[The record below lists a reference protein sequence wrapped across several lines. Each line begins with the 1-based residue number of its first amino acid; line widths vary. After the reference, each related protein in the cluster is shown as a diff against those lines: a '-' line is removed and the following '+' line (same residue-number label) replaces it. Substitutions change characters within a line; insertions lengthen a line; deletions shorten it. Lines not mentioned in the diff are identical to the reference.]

1 MENLIFDINDDIEK
15 IKFNLSDPVLI
26 NNASYFSKITHG
38 NNNKN
43 FYIKLSKSFLKQNL
57 KITKNKNICELI
69 FSINEKKVINLFE
82 NLETFII
89 NEIYKKKELWFY
101 NSQELNIDDINDLM
115 TPILR
120 TYKSGQQ
127 FIIRCNYD
135 CNKLK
140 IYDDNE
146 HNINIEDFKN
156 NENIIPLV
164 HINGIKFSTKNFVL
178 DITIMQILVL
188 NDSESIF
195 SEKCLIKFNN
205 TKKNSNE
212 ENKTEENENEENI
225 TEENEENNNEY
236 NQNEIT
242 IDIDKNNMNNIEQMI
257 HNNFLDTSNNDLND
271 NLNNDSNDNLNNN
284 SNVNLNNDSN
294 DNLNNDSNDNLNNNS
309 NDNLNN
315 DSNDNL
321 NNEFTDA
328 SNNEL
333 IDVSNNELI
342 ETSPNKLI
350 DVSNNELIDVLNNE
364 LIDVSNNE
372 SIDISNIDFDNYDLD
387 ENEELVN
394 LTNENLNIN
403 NQSDEIFKIKTRDAI
418 YLEIYKKARKKA
430 KEIRNNAIAAFL
442 EAKKIKIKYNLEDIS
457 DSDESDESDKNDL

>member
-82 NLETFII
+82 NLENFII

-115 TPILR
+115 TPVLR

-178 DITIMQILVL
+178 DTTIMQILVL

-195 SEKCLIKFNN
+195 SEKCLMK
-205 TKKNSNE
+205 
-212 ENKTEENENEENI
+212 
-225 TEENEENNNEY
+225 
-236 NQNEIT
+236 
-242 IDIDKNNMNNIEQMI
+242 
-257 HNNFLDTSNNDLND
+257 LN
-271 NLNNDSNDNLNNN
+271 
-284 SNVNLNNDSN
+284 
-294 DNLNNDSNDNLNNNS
+294 
-309 NDNLNN
+309 
-315 DSNDNL
+315 
-321 NNEFTDA
+321 
-328 SNNEL
+328 
-333 IDVSNNELI
+333 
-342 ETSPNKLI
+342 
-350 DVSNNELIDVLNNE
+350 
-364 LIDVSNNE
+364 
-372 SIDISNIDFDNYDLD
+372 
-387 ENEELVN
+387 
-394 LTNENLNIN
+394 
-403 NQSDEIFKIKTRDAI
+403 
-418 YLEIYKKARKKA
+418 
-430 KEIRNNAIAAFL
+430 
-442 EAKKIKIKYNLEDIS
+442 
-457 DSDESDESDKNDL
+457 

>member
-82 NLETFII
+82 NLENFII

-115 TPILR
+115 TPVLR

-178 DITIMQILVL
+178 DTTIMQILVL

-195 SEKCLIKFNN
+195 SEKCLIRFNN

-212 ENKTEENENEENI
+212 ENKTEENENENKNEN
-225 TEENEENNNEY
+225 ENENKNENENENENEENNNED

-257 HNNFLDTSNNDLND
+257 HNNFIDTSNNDSNH
-271 NLNNDSNDNLNNN
+271 NLNNKL
-284 SNVNLNNDSN
+284 
-294 DNLNNDSNDNLNNNS
+294 
-309 NDNLNN
+309 
-315 DSNDNL
+315 
-321 NNEFTDA
+321 TDD

-333 IDVSNNELI
+333 YDN
-342 ETSPNKLI
+342 
-350 DVSNNELIDVLNNE
+350 SNNELIDVLNNE
-364 LIDVSNNE
+364 LYDNSNNELIETSSNELIDVSNNE
-372 SIDISNIDFDNYDLD
+372 SIDVSNNEFIDISNIDFDNYDLD

-394 LTNENLNIN
+394 LTNENLNMN

-430 KEIRNNAIAAFL
+430 KEIRNNAITAFL

>member
-82 NLETFII
+82 NLENFII

-115 TPILR
+115 TPVLR

-178 DITIMQILVL
+178 DTTIMQILVL
-188 NDSESIF
+188 NDNESIF
-195 SEKCLIKFNN
+195 SEKCLIKLNN

-212 ENKTEENENEENI
+212 ENKTEEN
-225 TEENEENNNEY
+225 ENEENNNEY

-257 HNNFLDTSNNDLND
+257 HNNFIDTSNNDLNDTSNIDLND
-271 NLNNDSNDNLNNN
+271 NLNNDSNDNLNNELIDAANNELYDN
-284 SNVNLNNDSN
+284 SNNELIDVS
-294 DNLNNDSNDNLNNNS
+294 
-309 NDNLNN
+309 
-315 DSNDNL
+315 
-321 NNEFTDA
+321 NNELYDN

-342 ETSPNKLI
+342 DVSNNESI
-350 DVSNNELIDVLNNE
+350 DVSNNEF
-364 LIDVSNNE
+364 
-372 SIDISNIDFDNYDLD
+372 IDISNIDFDNYDLD

-394 LTNENLNIN
+394 FTNENLNIN

>member
-82 NLETFII
+82 NLENFII

-115 TPILR
+115 TPVLR

-178 DITIMQILVL
+178 DTTIMQILVL

-195 SEKCLIKFNN
+195 SEKCLIRFNN

-212 ENKTEENENEENI
+212 ENKTEENENENKNEN
-225 TEENEENNNEY
+225 ENENKNENENENENEENNNED

-257 HNNFLDTSNNDLND
+257 HNNFIDTSNNDSNH
-271 NLNNDSNDNLNNN
+271 NLNNKL
-284 SNVNLNNDSN
+284 
-294 DNLNNDSNDNLNNNS
+294 
-309 NDNLNN
+309 
-315 DSNDNL
+315 
-321 NNEFTDA
+321 TDD

-333 IDVSNNELI
+333 YDN
-342 ETSPNKLI
+342 
-350 DVSNNELIDVLNNE
+350 SNNELIDVLNNE
-364 LIDVSNNE
+364 LYDNSNNELIETSSNELIDVSNNELIDVSNNE
-372 SIDISNIDFDNYDLD
+372 SIDVSNNEFIDISNIDFDNYDLD

-394 LTNENLNIN
+394 LTNENLNMN

-430 KEIRNNAIAAFL
+430 KEIRNNAITAFL

>member
-26 NNASYFSKITHG
+26 NNASYFCKITHG

-82 NLETFII
+82 NLENFII

-115 TPILR
+115 TPVLR

-178 DITIMQILVL
+178 DTTIMQILVL
-188 NDSESIF
+188 NDNESIF
-195 SEKCLIKFNN
+195 SEKCLIKLNN

-212 ENKTEENENEENI
+212 ENKTEEN
-225 TEENEENNNEY
+225 ENEENNNEY

-257 HNNFLDTSNNDLND
+257 HNNFIDTSNNDLND
-271 NLNNDSNDNLNNN
+271 TSNIDLND
-284 SNVNLNNDSN
+284 NLNNDSN
-294 DNLNNDSNDNLNNNS
+294 DNLNNDSNDNLNNELIDAANNELYDNS
-309 NDNLNN
+309 NNELIDV
-315 DSNDNL
+315 S
-321 NNEFTDA
+321 NNELYDN

-342 ETSPNKLI
+342 DVSNNESI
-350 DVSNNELIDVLNNE
+350 DVSNNEF
-364 LIDVSNNE
+364 
-372 SIDISNIDFDNYDLD
+372 IDISNIDFDNYDLD

-394 LTNENLNIN
+394 FTNENLNIN

>member
-82 NLETFII
+82 NLENFII

-115 TPILR
+115 TPVLR

-178 DITIMQILVL
+178 DTTIMQILVL
-188 NDSESIF
+188 NDNESIF
-195 SEKCLIKFNN
+195 SEKCLIKLNN

-212 ENKTEENENEENI
+212 ENKTEEN
-225 TEENEENNNEY
+225 ENEENNNEY

-257 HNNFLDTSNNDLND
+257 HNNFIDTSNNDLND
-271 NLNNDSNDNLNNN
+271 TSNIDLND
-284 SNVNLNNDSN
+284 NLNNDSN
-294 DNLNNDSNDNLNNNS
+294 DNLNNDSNDNLNNELIDAANNELYDNS
-309 NDNLNN
+309 NNELIDV
-315 DSNDNL
+315 S
-321 NNEFTDA
+321 NNELYDN

-342 ETSPNKLI
+342 DVSNNESI
-350 DVSNNELIDVLNNE
+350 DVSNNEF
-364 LIDVSNNE
+364 
-372 SIDISNIDFDNYDLD
+372 IDISNIDFDNYDLD

-394 LTNENLNIN
+394 FTNENLNIN

>member
-82 NLETFII
+82 NLENFII

-115 TPILR
+115 TPVLR

-178 DITIMQILVL
+178 DTTIMQILVL

-195 SEKCLIKFNN
+195 SEKCLMKLNN

-212 ENKTEENENEENI
+212 ENKTEENENEEN
-225 TEENEENNNEY
+225 NNED

-257 HNNFLDTSNNDLND
+257 HNNFIDTSNNDLND
-271 NLNNDSNDNLNNN
+271 NLNNDSNDNLNNE
-284 SNVNLNNDSN
+284 LY
-294 DNLNNDSNDNLNNNS
+294 
-309 NDNLNN
+309 
-315 DSNDNL
+315 DNL
-321 NNEFTDA
+321 NNELTDA
-328 SNNEL
+328 SNNELYDNSNNEL
-333 IDVSNNELI
+333 IDVSNNELYDNSNNELI
-342 ETSPNKLI
+342 ETSSNELI
-350 DVSNNELIDVLNNE
+350 DVSNNELIDVSNNE
-364 LIDVSNNE
+364 SIDVSNNE
-372 SIDISNIDFDNYDLD
+372 FIDISNIDFDNYDLD

-394 LTNENLNIN
+394 LTNKNLNIN

-430 KEIRNNAIAAFL
+430 KEIRNNAITAFL